1 MIITLAG
8 HVDHGKTSLVK
19 ALTGVNTDRLDEEK
33 KRGLTIDLGFAYLGD
48 GSLGFVD
55 VPGHQKFIHNMV
67 AGIAAQ
73 QHGLMVI
80 AADDGP
86 MPQSQEHLDILELIG
101 VSSGTIALTK
111 SDLVDEH
118 RLIECEQEIAELVDK
133 SSFENAAIF
142 KTSIN
147 EPDSFKPLLDH
158 LKKQLDRNETSS
170 GEKVFRIAIDRAF
183 AISGA
188 GTVITGTVHSGSVT
202 TDDTLIHYPSNKSV
216 KVRGLRAQ
224 DSEVETAKLGDRCSI
239 NLSGISVDEIERG
252 DWLSTMPLPKLTNLS
267 VDLKALPN
275 FPRAIKHWSP
285 VHIYHATAHSTGR
298 IALLKD
304 NSIKPGDSGLA
315 DIVLD
320 KPLASFRGDRLVL
333 RDQSLDLTLG
343 GAEVLLAQEKSVY
356 RRRSQKRIAEIEAN
370 AVASFEQAALNL
382 LGTGNAKISQI
393 GQNWLV
399 TQDAILKVLKKNDA
413 RVFEDFAIPLSDWQT
428 HLKIASESVNNKPN
442 GIRENE
448 LPKSIPKEYRQ
459 SILNE
464 LVQSGEVEQ
473 NGGVYRSTSSEI
485 EIPNELKNIWRVLE
499 AKLKAKQ
506 SPSSGDIAKELKK
519 PQPGLEKQMRELVK
533 LGKLIEIATHRF
545 YLPETLQLIEKD
557 IVELAQQGPFS
568 VAQFRD
574 FTGVSRNI
582 AIEILEYFD
591 RKGFTRRQ
599 DNTRTITQR

>member
-8 HVDHGKTSLVK
+8 HVDHGKTSLVQ
-19 ALTGVNTDRLDEEK
+19 ALTGINTDRLDEEK

-73 QHGLMVI
+73 QHALMVI

-111 SDLVDEH
+111 SDMVDED
-118 RLIECEQEIAELVDK
+118 RLIECEQEIAELVEK
-133 SSFENAAIF
+133 SSFKNASIF

-147 EPDSFKPLLDH
+147 EPNSFKPLLEH
-158 LKKQLDRNETSS
+158 LKKQQRHNETSS
-170 GEKVFRIAIDRAF
+170 SDKIFRIAIDRAF

-188 GTVITGTVHSGSVT
+188 GTVITGTVHSGSVAVN
-202 TDDTLIHYPSNKSV
+202 DTLTHYPSNKPA

-224 DSEVETAKLGDRCSI
+224 NSEVEVAKPGDRCSI
-239 NLSGISVDEIERG
+239 NLTGIGVDEIERG
-252 DWLSTMPLPKLTNLS
+252 DWLTTIPLPKPSNLS
-267 VDLKALPN
+267 VELKTLPN

-285 VHIYHATAHSTGR
+285 VHIYHATSHSTGR
-298 IALLKD
+298 IALLES
-304 NSIKPGDSGLA
+304 NSLKPGESGLA

-320 KPLASFRGDRLVL
+320 KPLASFRGDKLVL

-343 GAEVLLAQEKSVY
+343 GAEVLLAQEKNVY
-356 RRRSQKRIAEIEAN
+356 RRRSQKRLAEINAN
-370 AVASFEQAALNL
+370 VASSFEQATLSL
-382 LGTGNAKISQI
+382 LDTGNATISQI
-393 GQNWLV
+393 RENWLV
-399 TQDAILKVLKKNDA
+399 TQEAVLRVLEENNA
-413 RVFEDFAIPLSDWQT
+413 RVFEDLAIPLSDWQT
-428 HLKIASESVNNKPN
+428 HLKVASDAVNSKPN
-442 GIRENE
+442 GVRENE
-448 LPKSIPKEYRQ
+448 LPKSIPKELRQ
-459 SILNE
+459 SVLNE
-464 LVQSGEVEQ
+464 LTQAGDIEQ
-473 NGGVYRSTSSEI
+473 TGGVYRSASSEI
-485 EIPNELKNIWRVLE
+485 EIPNELKNIWKVLE
-499 AKLKAKQ
+499 AKLQPKQ

-557 IVELAQQGPFS
+557 ILELAQRGPFS
-568 VAQFRD
+568 VAEFRD
-574 FTGVSRNI
+574 FTGISRNI
-582 AIEILEYFD
+582 AIEILEHFD

-599 DNTRTITQR
+599 ENTRTINRR

>member
-8 HVDHGKTSLVK
+8 HVDHGKTSLVQ
-19 ALTGVNTDRLDEEK
+19 ALTGINTDRLDEEK

-111 SDLVDEH
+111 FDLVDKH

-158 LKKQLDRNETSS
+158 LKKQLDQNKTSS

-202 TDDTLIHYPSNKSV
+202 INDTLILYPSNKSV

-224 DSEVETAKLGDRCSI
+224 NSEVETAKLGDRCSI

-267 VDLKALPN
+267 VDLKLLPN

-285 VHIYHATAHSTGR
+285 IHIYHQPER
-298 IALLKD
+298 YMI
-304 NSIKPGDSGLA
+304 NFPY
-315 DIVLD
+315 
-320 KPLASFRGDRLVL
+320 
-333 RDQSLDLTLG
+333 LT
-343 GAEVLLAQEKSVY
+343 KS
-356 RRRSQKRIAEIEAN
+356 
-370 AVASFEQAALNL
+370 
-382 LGTGNAKISQI
+382 
-393 GQNWLV
+393 
-399 TQDAILKVLKKNDA
+399 
-413 RVFEDFAIPLSDWQT
+413 
-428 HLKIASESVNNKPN
+428 
-442 GIRENE
+442 
-448 LPKSIPKEYRQ
+448 
-459 SILNE
+459 
-464 LVQSGEVEQ
+464 
-473 NGGVYRSTSSEI
+473 
-485 EIPNELKNIWRVLE
+485 
-499 AKLKAKQ
+499 
-506 SPSSGDIAKELKK
+506 
-519 PQPGLEKQMRELVK
+519 
-533 LGKLIEIATHRF
+533 
-545 YLPETLQLIEKD
+545 
-557 IVELAQQGPFS
+557 
-568 VAQFRD
+568 
-574 FTGVSRNI
+574 
-582 AIEILEYFD
+582 
-591 RKGFTRRQ
+591 
-599 DNTRTITQR
+599 